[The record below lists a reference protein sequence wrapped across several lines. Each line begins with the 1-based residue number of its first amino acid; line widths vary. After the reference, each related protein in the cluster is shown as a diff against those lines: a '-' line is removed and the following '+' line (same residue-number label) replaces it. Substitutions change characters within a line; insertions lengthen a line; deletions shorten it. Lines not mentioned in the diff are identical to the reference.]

1 MVQTL
6 ATMMMIH
13 VQNPSLSD
21 CKAVSQSLYDKFRFL
36 GDESSEVIYM
46 L

>member
-13 VQNPSLSD
+13 VQKPSLSD
-21 CKAVSQSLYDKFRFL
+21 CQAVSESLHNKYRFL
-36 GDESSEVIYM
+36 GDESSEVIYIS
-46 L
+46 